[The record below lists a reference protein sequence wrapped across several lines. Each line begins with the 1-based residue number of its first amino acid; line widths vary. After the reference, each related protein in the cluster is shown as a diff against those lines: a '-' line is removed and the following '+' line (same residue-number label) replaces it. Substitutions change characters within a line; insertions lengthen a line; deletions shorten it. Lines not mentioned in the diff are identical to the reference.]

1 MRRHRSHS
9 TLSATFGAA
18 SRGFT
23 MIELLL
29 VLSLML
35 ILALFGYPTMIRY
48 IHKSKLISIARQTT
62 SLMNLSRFEAVKRN
76 RPVRVEADFAA
87 SRMIAF
93 ADLNGNGTFE
103 EATDRLVNQFALPQ
117 DVRFWGPADSAPN
130 GVDAISNFSAN
141 ASKGWAVYRPDG
153 SIERTGAIRFGDNV
167 GNYLEVRVQDI
178 AGARTRLL
186 KWDSAAAPPA
196 WVAEGTA
203 GKNWTF
209 N

>member
-1 MRRHRSHS
+1 MRRYASR
-9 TLSATFGAA
+9 TIEPKLSRG

-29 VLSLML
+29 ILSLML
-35 ILALFGYPTMIRY
+35 ILALFGYPTLVRY
-48 IHKSKLISIARQTT
+48 IHKSKLISVARQTT

-76 RPVRVEADFAA
+76 RTVRVEADFVAN
-87 SRMIAF
+87 RMLAY
-93 ADLNGNGTFE
+93 ADLDDSGAYE
-103 EATDRLVNQFALPQ
+103 EANDRLVNQFALPQ

-130 GVDAISNFSAN
+130 GADAISNFSSD
-141 ASKGWAVYRPDG
+141 ASKGWAVYKTDG

-167 GNYLEVRVQDI
+167 GNFLEVRVQDI

-186 KWDSAAAPPA
+186 KWDTAVSPSA

-203 GKNWTF
+203 GKNWVF